1 MSSNCLGEK
10 LIILSVS
17 RSVHY
22 CRGTSF
28 MEESAKSATARRVSV
43 QQTASETTDELD
55 AVKSLNDELYR
66 QNVPDFFRYCR

>member
-1 MSSNCLGEK
+1 
-10 LIILSVS
+10 
-17 RSVHY
+17 
-22 CRGTSF
+22 

-66 QNVPDFFRYCR
+66 QNVPDFFRYCG